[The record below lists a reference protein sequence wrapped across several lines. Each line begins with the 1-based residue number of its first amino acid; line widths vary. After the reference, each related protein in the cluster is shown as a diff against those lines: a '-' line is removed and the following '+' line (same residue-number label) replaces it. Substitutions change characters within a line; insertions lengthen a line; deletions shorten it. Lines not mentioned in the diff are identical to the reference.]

1 MESFK
6 YSAID
11 LEVPAFRLLR
21 LLKGDDDLIR
31 CQLFEAWLYQQESS
45 MDYAALSYTWGD
57 TEKVH
62 EIIVNGSR
70 LAVTKNLYLALRHLR
85 FQDQDRILWIDA
97 ICINGKYLNTDYF
110 YPK

>member
-45 MDYAALSYTWGD
+45 MDYAALSIHGETRKRYTKLLS
-57 TEKVH
+57 TEV
-62 EIIVNGSR
+62 
-70 LAVTKNLYLALRHLR
+70 
-85 FQDQDRILWIDA
+85 DW
-97 ICINGKYLNTDYF
+97 
-110 YPK
+110 P